1 MTVCAEVRLLDYS
14 LSIQEE
20 ILVIYEMGYLVMIKM
35 MICTMIVIGKMEK
48 IVFDKMITL
57 VDGKI
62 VLTRMVHMFP
72 CDWMLVLDK
81 VILGVV

>member
-1 MTVCAEVRLLDYS
+1 
-14 LSIQEE
+14 
-20 ILVIYEMGYLVMIKM
+20 M
-35 MICTMIVIGKMEK
+35 MICMIGKMDK
-48 IVFDKMITL
+48 IVFDKITLEFDKMITL